1 MQTETITCQTLMMDF
16 AADTGLLGTLVTPR
30 RYLWTDAFA
39 VCNFLELYRQTDD
52 QTFLQLA
59 IQLVDQVHH
68 ILGRHRSD
76 SVHQGWLSGR
86 AEEDGQQHPTIA
98 GLRIGKE
105 LHERLPGE
113 APDEALEWQQDGQYF
128 HYLTQWMHALNC
140 LATTTRRALYLQW
153 AQELAKAVHAAFVY
167 SPGNGAVKR
176 MYWKMSV
183 DLSRPLVQSMGQHD
197 ALDGLVTY
205 LQLEAAAQYFPNNP
219 NLPGLKNEIQDMRAM
234 CAGNHWAT
242 LDALGIGGLAVVAN
256 RQFQLEASDNY
267 SAAPATCKLLEDIAI
282 SMQAYQQQNRLHLAA
297 EFRLPFRELGLAI
310 GFHALAK
317 IQRHPAI
324 QNNQIKNPD
333 RLQSQLDKLSNYRKL
348 QEQIEKFWLNPLHET
363 ARTWQEHAEINK
375 VMLATCLAP
384 ETYLS

>member
-183 DLSRPLVQSMGQHD
+183 DLSRPLVQSMGLHD

-234 CAGNHWAT
+234 CAGNHWAPWMH
-242 LDALGIGGLAVVAN
+242 LVLGGWQLLPTGSFNWKQAIIILQPRRRANCWRISLSACRLINNKIGCTWPQSFASHSGSWVWLLVSMLLQKFRDT
-256 RQFQLEASDNY
+256 RQSRI
-267 SAAPATCKLLEDIAI
+267 T
-282 SMQAYQQQNRLHLAA
+282 R
-297 EFRLPFRELGLAI
+297 
-310 GFHALAK
+310 
-317 IQRHPAI
+317 
-324 QNNQIKNPD
+324 
-333 RLQSQLDKLSNYRKL
+333 
-348 QEQIEKFWLNPLHET
+348 
-363 ARTWQEHAEINK
+363 
-375 VMLATCLAP
+375 
-384 ETYLS
+384 